1 MCSTFLHCMNVSNSA
16 CSQFPCLWDEGHAS
30 FPSSITI
37 PSTIVVVAIDVTPLV
52 GTTTNVI
59 GDVQGGI

>member
-1 MCSTFLHCMNVSNSA
+1 MNVNNSA
-16 CSQFPCLWDEGHAS
+16 CSQFPCLWDEGHVS
-30 FPSSITI
+30 FPTSITI